1 MIKLKSNKLIKFV
14 SLILILCLVF
24 SMSACTKKETTDTD
38 KPKINGEVKGNRI
51 YPNLSKVE
59 LREETGKLIKCK
71 SEEMLVDCL
80 EAFANPNAN
89 EFDAIAIL
97 GQFRYDESYNK
108 LRERMHT
115 ATRDWHTQIVKYVGS
130 KCTVDIELVEK
141 TPVDLSDPRVKDW
154 NAVNGIDAQA
164 YSNLKCT
171 ISTNYAVNSVKISF
185 DIVKL
190 DGIWY
195 LANTGTIKKLQ
206 DAIITDIYK

>member
-1 MIKLKSNKLIKFV
+1 MINLKSNKLIKFV
-14 SLILILCLVF
+14 SLILILCLVL
-24 SMSACTKKETTDTD
+24 SMSACTRKNTGDTE

-59 LREETGKLIKCK
+59 LRKETSKLIKCK
-71 SEEMLVDCL
+71 TEEMLVDCL

-97 GQFRYDESYNK
+97 GQFRYNESYSK
-108 LRERMHT
+108 LRDRMFD
-115 ATRDWHTQIVKYVGS
+115 ATKEWHNSIIKYVGPM
-130 KCTVDIELVEK
+130 CAVDIELSEK
-141 TPVDLSDPRVKDW
+141 TPINLSDQRVKDW
-154 NAVNGIDAQA
+154 NAVNGMEAEA
-164 YSNLKCT
+164 YSNLKCI
-171 ISTNYAVNSVKISF
+171 ISTNYAVNSVKMSF

-206 DAIITDIYK
+206 DAITTDIYK